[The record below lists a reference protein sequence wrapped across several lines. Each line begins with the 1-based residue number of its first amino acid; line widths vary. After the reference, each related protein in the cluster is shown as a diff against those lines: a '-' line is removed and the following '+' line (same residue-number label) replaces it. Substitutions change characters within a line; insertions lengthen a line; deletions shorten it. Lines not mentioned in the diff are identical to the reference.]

1 MERKEWTQRD
11 GTKIAIADM
20 TDSHLRNALRLVHR
34 QIEEHRLS
42 EIGAA
47 YAFASGLRGEMAID
61 SMDSAIARMENATVI
76 EIMAADDTVDALMDE
91 ARRRNLEWL

>member
-11 GTKIAIADM
+11 GTKIAIANM
-20 TDSHLRNALRLVHR
+20 TDSHLRNTLRLVHR
-34 QIEEHRLS
+34 KIEKHRLS

-47 YAFASGLRGEMAID
+47 YAFASTLGGEMACD
-61 SMDSAIARMENATVI
+61 AMDSTIARMEDATVI
-76 EIMAADDTVDALMDE
+76 ELMAADDTADALMDE